1 VPIFFVEKQNV
12 ENDIAFIT
20 DKEDINHIVKVL
32 RKREGDKINLCDGNY
47 DYSSRILEVSKD
59 KIKLLIESKTLNDR
73 ESTKNI
79 FLFQCIIKNQKMD
92 FVVQKATELGVKTI
106 VPVVSKRVVIDV
118 SEKEEKKLDR
128 WRKIAQEAQKQCLR
142 PKPPLIEMPIRISE
156 IKEKY
161 LDKLDILFIPYE
173 KELETSRWSLSSN
186 YNNIGILI
194 GPEGGFEEEEVE
206 ELKTFKNVQVISLG
220 KRILRSETAS
230 IAALSILMHE
240 LGEM

>member
-1 VPIFFVEKQNV
+1 
-12 ENDIAFIT
+12 
-20 DKEDINHIVKVL
+20 
-32 RKREGDKINLCDGNY
+32 
-47 DYSSRILEVSKD
+47 
-59 KIKLLIESKTLNDR
+59 
-73 ESTKNI
+73 
-79 FLFQCIIKNQKMD
+79 MD

-106 VPVVSKRVVIDV
+106 VPVVSKRVVIDI
-118 SEKEEKKLDR
+118 SEHEEKKLDR

-173 KELETSRWSLSSN
+173 KESETSRWSLSSN

>member
-1 VPIFFVEKQNV
+1 VPIFFVEKQNI
-12 ENDIAFIT
+12 ENNIAYIT

-47 DYSSRILEVSKD
+47 DYSSRIVEISKD
-59 KIKLLIESKTLNDR
+59 RIKLLIESKTLNDR
-73 ESTKNI
+73 ESIKNI

-92 FVVQKATELGVKTI
+92 FIVQKATELGVKTI
-106 VPVVSKRVVIDV
+106 VIDI
-118 SEKEEKKLDR
+118 SEKQEKKVER

-142 PKPPLIEMPIRISE
+142 PIPPLIEMPIRISE

-173 KELETSRWSLSSN
+173 KESETSEWCISSD

-194 GPEGGFEEEEVE
+194 GPEGGFEEEEIE

-240 LGEM
+240 VGEM

>member
-1 VPIFFVEKQNV
+1 MPIFFVEKQNI
-12 ENDIAFIT
+12 ENDIAYIT
-20 DKEDINHIVKVL
+20 DIEDINHIVKVL
-32 RKREGDKINLCDGNY
+32 RKKEGDKINLCDGNY
-47 DYSSRILEVSKD
+47 DYSSRIVEISKNR
-59 KIKLLIESKTLNDR
+59 IKLLIENKTLNDR
-73 ESTKNI
+73 ETNKNV
-79 FLFQCIIKNQKMD
+79 FLFQCLIKNQKMD

-106 VPVVSKRVVIDV
+106 IPVVSKRVVIDI
-118 SEKEEKKLDR
+118 SEKQERKVER

-142 PKPPLIEMPIRISE
+142 PIPPLIEMPIRISE

-161 LDKLDILFIPYE
+161 LGKLDILFIPYE
-173 KELETSRWSLSSN
+173 KELETSEWCISSD

-194 GPEGGFEEEEVE
+194 GPEGGFEEEEIE

>member
-1 VPIFFVEKQNV
+1 MPIFFVEKQNI
-12 ENDIAFIT
+12 ENNIAYIT
-20 DKEDINHIVKVL
+20 DIEDINHIVKVL

-47 DYSSRILEVSKD
+47 DYSSRIVEISKD
-59 KIKLLIESKTLNDR
+59 RIKLLIENKTLNDR

-92 FVVQKATELGVKTI
+92 FIVQKVTEIGVKTI
-106 VPVVSKRVVIDV
+106 VPVVSKRVVIDI
-118 SEKEEKKLDR
+118 SEKQEKKVER

-142 PKPPLIEMPIRISE
+142 PMPPLIEMPIRISE

-173 KELETSRWSLSSN
+173 KESETSEWCISSD
-186 YNNIGILI
+186 YNNIGILV
-194 GPEGGFEEEEVE
+194 GPEGGFEEEEIE
-206 ELKTFKNVQVISLG
+206 ELKTFKNVKVISLG

>member
-1 VPIFFVEKQNV
+1 MSIFFVEKQNV
-12 ENDIAFIT
+12 ENDIAYIT

-32 RKREGDKINLCDGNY
+32 RKRKGDKINLCDGKY
-47 DYSSRILEVSKD
+47 DYSARIVEISRD
-59 KIKLLIESKTLNDR
+59 KIKLLIEGKTLNDR
-73 ESTKNI
+73 ESIKNI

-92 FVVQKATELGVKTI
+92 IVIQKATELGVKTI
-106 VPVVSKRVVIDV
+106 VPVVSKRVVIDI
-118 SEKEEKKLDR
+118 SEKQGKKVER

-142 PKPPLIEMPIRISE
+142 PVSPLIEMPIRICE

-161 LDKLDILFIPYE
+161 LDKLDILLIPYE
-173 KELETSRWSLSSN
+173 KELRPSRWSLPSD

-194 GPEGGFEEEEVE
+194 GPEGGFEEEEIE

-240 LGEM
+240 LEEM